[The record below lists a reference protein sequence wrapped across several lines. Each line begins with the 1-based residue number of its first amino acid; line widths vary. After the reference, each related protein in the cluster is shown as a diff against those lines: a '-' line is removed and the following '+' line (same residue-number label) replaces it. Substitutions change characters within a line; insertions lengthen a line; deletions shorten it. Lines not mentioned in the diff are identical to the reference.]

1 VAAAVAG
8 CSASNASKS
17 PAPAPSSK
25 QRAGFSANV
34 TNPWFP
40 LRRGSVYR
48 YRGVKDGEPSRDVV
62 VVTRATR
69 TIDGAP
75 CVAVSDRL
83 YLRGR
88 LEERTTDWYS
98 QDAKGNV
105 WYFGEKT
112 AELDANGKVKTTSGS
127 WTAGVDG
134 AKPGIFMFAHPRVG
148 QASRQEYLKGEAEDH
163 FQVVSLN
170 EPVSVPFR
178 SFRHTILSKEWTPL
192 EPDVLDHKFYARGDR
207 HRARADRQG
216 RERAKRARLLSPRF
230 LSRSAGGSWRR
241 RLSRR
246 RRPGALTAV
255 PETFTLALIRLRKR
269 FRR

>member
-1 VAAAVAG
+1 VPGVPGRILCLALVAAAVVG
-8 CSASNASKS
+8 CSSSNTSKS
-17 PAPAPSSK
+17 SAPPPSTK

-40 LRRGSVYR
+40 LRPGSVYR

-62 VVTRATR
+62 VVTHATR

-83 YLRGR
+83 YLRGH

-112 AELDANGKVKTTSGS
+112 AELDANGKVGTTSGS
-127 WTAGVDG
+127 WTGGVDG
-134 AKPGIFMFAHPRVG
+134 AKPGVFMFAHPRVG
-148 QASRQEYLKGEAEDH
+148 QGSRQEYLKGEAEDH
-163 FQVVSLN
+163 FQVVSLD

-178 SFRHTILSKEWTPL
+178 SFRDTILTKEWTPL
-192 EPDVLDHKFYARGDR
+192 EPDVLDHKFYARGVGTVLE
-207 HRARADRQG
+207 QTVKG
-216 RERAKRARLLSPRF
+216 GNERNVLVS
-230 LSRSAGGSWRR
+230 
-241 RLSRR
+241 
-246 RRPGALTAV
+246 
-255 PETFTLALIRLRKR
+255 
-269 FRR
+269 FRRGA